1 MYESIE
7 YLLLKNKILGVT
19 VGIRIVYNLQ
29 NVFDI
34 ILVFQKIKKD
44 T

>member
-1 MYESIE
+1 MYESIK
-7 YLLLKNKILGVT
+7 YLLLKDKILGVT